1 MSVRSPL
8 ILAVATLAVAGCT
21 EGPYEPVQAA
31 GSSEALFENHPNT
44 PDRGEYTITLTDF
57 DVCGVDQVSGD
68 VVYDYVAQQWSGN
81 NGMIHFFYL
90 ENGNGT
96 LTGASGNTW
105 IANETWHFESQF
117 YPPSVGQDQTLF
129 RVHLRF
135 ISQGPLPDF
144 ELMSVFQGV
153 ISNGELRVLRL
164 EDWPP
169 PPSCP

>member
-1 MSVRSPL
+1 MF
-8 ILAVATLAVAGCT
+8 
-21 EGPYEPVQAA
+21 GPTGPS
-31 GSSEALFENHPNT
+31 GSSCLPG
-44 PDRGEYTITLTDF
+44 GEGR
-57 DVCGVDQVSGD
+57 VGRAEPPAKPERPECAPCGVDQVSGD

-105 IANETWHFESQF
+105 MANETWHFESQF